1 MEQEN
6 VIQIIQNDR
15 SQEMIY
21 AVVDTLS
28 MSSPLIRSGA
38 SRRFLTCF

>member
-6 VIQIIQNDR
+6 VMLIIQNDK
-15 SQEMIY
+15 SQEIIY

-28 MSSPLIRSGA
+28 MSSSLIRGCA